1 MRISKKHLRRII
13 KEERSK
19 LLTESGG
26 HTVFSLREDITD
38 IIDELRELS
47 EEFRLG
53 NHETEDQEGFTM
65 EQGGV
70 FYEFL
75 EDAISAIT
83 PIQDQ
88 LDDMST

>member
-1 MRISKKHLRRII
+1 MRITKKQLREVVR
-13 KEERSK
+13 KR
-19 LLTESGG
+19 LLTESSV

-38 IIDELRELS
+38 ILEELREYS

-53 NHETEDQEGFTM
+53 NHETPDQEGFTP
-65 EQGGV
+65 EQGEV

-75 EDAISAIT
+75 EDAIAAIQ

>member
-1 MRISKKHLRRII
+1 MKITKRQLRRII

-19 LLTESGG
+19 LLTEAGG

-53 NHETEDQEGFTM
+53 NHETPDQDGFTV
-65 EQGGV
+65 EQGEV

-75 EDAISAIT
+75 EDAIGAIS

-88 LDDMST
+88 LDEMST